1 MLRYVYGHDQVIARF
16 VAALIPHVGWRGFPA
31 NSKAFGV
38 IDEDGKLIAGL
49 VYTNWNPDAATIEI
63 SGAAVDPRWLTRET
77 LRRMFSYPFDE
88 CACQMVV
95 MRVLAT
101 NERLLRQLAAYGFN
115 FVEVKR
121 LFGRHQDGVICSLT
135 VEDWRNNKFNK
146 RDVLAFAPRI
156 DGVPLVKE
164 AA

>member
-1 MLRYVYGHDQVIARF
+1 MMRFVYGHDHIIARF

-31 NSKAFGV
+31 NSKAVG
-38 IDEDGKLIAGL
+38 IINEAGELIAGL
-49 VYTNWNPDAATIEI
+49 VYSGWNPDAGTIEI
-63 SGAAVDPRWLTRET
+63 SGAATDPRWLTRET
-77 LRRMFSYPFDE
+77 LRRMFSYPFEE

-95 MRVLAT
+95 MRVLAS

-121 LFGRHQDGVICSLT
+121 LFGREYDGVICTLT
-135 VEDWRNNKFNK
+135 VEDWRANKFNK
-146 RDVLAFAPRI
+146 PK
-156 DGVPLVKE
+156 LVVERQE